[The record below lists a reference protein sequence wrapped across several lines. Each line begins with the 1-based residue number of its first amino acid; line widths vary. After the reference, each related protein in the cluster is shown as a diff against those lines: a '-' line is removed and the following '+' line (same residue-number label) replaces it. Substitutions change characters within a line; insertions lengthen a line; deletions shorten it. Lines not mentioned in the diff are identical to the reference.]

1 MLDVI
6 YHSKKFGKER
16 NLVLAH
22 AKTGVN
28 SVDTMLSKRHL
39 GFHYGKHPN
48 QVNPQRLLGVGW
60 RRDGEWLL
68 MDVRFPL
75 QRCSRS
81 RERRCCTAL

>member
-22 AKTGVN
+22 AITGVN
-28 SVDTMLSKRHL
+28 SIDTMLSKRHL

-48 QVNPQRLLGVGW
+48 QVNPQRLSGGWVEAGRGVAA
-60 RRDGEWLL
+60 DGCEVSSTE
-68 MDVRFPL
+68 MF
-75 QRCSRS
+75 
-81 RERRCCTAL
+81 